1 MAVQPV
7 DSAGAK
13 RAMYLL
19 MGIPDR
25 FNEFCH
31 MDQITFVQL
40 ADWILNNVESQLS
53 VNVSIEE
60 SLFVFLDIVAQ
71 GNSFSSAAYGWNHD
85 VELTQ
90 GIFLNVLNALTVLRE
105 SKEISSECPT
115 LQQTKSRWRIAKMWR
130 PGRSRMDGL
139 VKVGNDGMNGD
150 GLEVDQEALKQAL
163 LAVNNF
169 MHERE
174 EYEDFE

>member
-1 MAVQPV
+1 MAAQ

-31 MDQITFVQL
+31 MDQISFVQL
-40 ADWILNNVESQLS
+40 SDWILKNVESQLS
-53 VNVSIEE
+53 VNISIEE

-71 GNSFSSAAYGWNHD
+71 GNSFSGAAYGWDHD

-90 GIFLNVLNALTVLRE
+90 GYAKPASYASPVLT
-105 SKEISSECPT
+105 
-115 LQQTKSRWRIAKMWR
+115 
-130 PGRSRMDGL
+130 D
-139 VKVGNDGMNGD
+139 
-150 GLEVDQEALKQAL
+150 
-163 LAVNNF
+163 AV
-169 MHERE
+169 
-174 EYEDFE
+174 YS